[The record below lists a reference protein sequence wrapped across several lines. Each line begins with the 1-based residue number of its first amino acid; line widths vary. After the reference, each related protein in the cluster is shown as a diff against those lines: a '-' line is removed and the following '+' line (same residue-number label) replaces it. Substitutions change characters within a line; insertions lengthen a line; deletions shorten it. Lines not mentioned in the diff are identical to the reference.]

1 MAATSASG
9 IKPNEPINL
18 VECSQE
24 VGQTDSIFG
33 YMCRIYGMSGQG
45 HKTVPSSWQLFV
57 DSRFYGRGPNKMLF
71 WFLIKARQA
80 QKFFLFLLSFGIVAS
95 IWSLGDLLRR
105 PAIDIC

>member
-18 VECSQE
+18 VECPQE

-80 QKFFLFLLSFGIVAS
+80 QKFLHSFGIVAS

>member
-18 VECSQE
+18 VECPQE

-33 YMCRIYGMSGQG
+33 YMYRIYGMSGQG

-80 QKFFLFLLSFGIVAS
+80 QKFFFFSSFSWDRCI
-95 IWSLGDLLRR
+95 DLESGRSFTM
-105 PAIDIC
+105 PCH